1 MAMRIG
7 GPVRERIYRG
17 KLLAGRRLVLIRE
30 GEKRIG
36 WEFDRSGMGVPVDG
50 AGGKVARARKSS
62 IHCGCGWRASVS
74 PTALHR
80 TPQERGRSM
89 DPCICMHRRLN
100 FPFLCFRLLYRNVLV
115 YVHARVYGEQPAG
128 GRDEQTLV
136 QFSCVISSRS
146 FEYYF
151 HESMRPRQKT
161 KIIVTGA
168 VVYLPPSSTT
178 CSV

>member
-115 YVHARVYGEQPAG
+115 YVHARV
-128 GRDEQTLV
+128 
-136 QFSCVISSRS
+136 
-146 FEYYF
+146 
-151 HESMRPRQKT
+151 
-161 KIIVTGA
+161 
-168 VVYLPPSSTT
+168 
-178 CSV
+178 